1 MARRNLWLAGVLLLQ
16 VVAIFLYTPQTLFK
30 DIQITVLP
38 LTLFILFLL
47 AVLGLNTGVLTPLA
61 GKNLLVFV
69 QGLNVVMRLL
79 MLMPNARLKGNPGWN
94 VPFIVLTLAA
104 VALSWASI
112 IIIERRP
119 PRYLLFRS

>member
-119 PRYLLFRS
+119 PRHLLFRS